1 MWKHNKEKVRE
12 VTQTGNEKS
21 NDADDY
27 LRELLLEFFIGVVD
41 TELFKTVLLK
51 SFKPGKKKH
60 ILTKWEEEILKRV
73 NLSVLYNMYMPQ
85 LWTTCIL
92 QVEPIATLYAM
103 YNVWP
108 SFFV

>member
-12 VTQTGNEKS
+12 VTQTGNEKY

-27 LRELLLEFFIGVVD
+27 LCELLLEFFIGIVD

-60 ILTKWEEEILKRV
+60 ILTKRKEEILKRV

-85 LWTTCIL
+85 L
-92 QVEPIATLYAM
+92 
-103 YNVWP
+103 
-108 SFFV
+108 

>member
-12 VTQTGNEKS
+12 VTQTGNKKS

-51 SFKPGKKKH
+51 SFKPGKKTHAH
-60 ILTKWEEEILKRV
+60 ILTKWE
-73 NLSVLYNMYMPQ
+73 
-85 LWTTCIL
+85 
-92 QVEPIATLYAM
+92 
-103 YNVWP
+103 
-108 SFFV
+108 

>member
-51 SFKPGKKKH
+51 SFKPGKKKKH
-60 ILTKWEEEILKRV
+60 SNKVGGRDIEKGKPKCPVQHATAL
-73 NLSVLYNMYMPQ
+73 NYMYP
-85 LWTTCIL
+85 
-92 QVEPIATLYAM
+92 A
-103 YNVWP
+103 
-108 SFFV
+108 S

>member
-60 ILTKWEEEILKRV
+60 ILTKWEEEILKRA

-85 LWTTCIL
+85 L
-92 QVEPIATLYAM
+92 
-103 YNVWP
+103 
-108 SFFV
+108 

>member
-21 NDADDY
+21 NGADDY

-51 SFKPGKKKH
+51 SFKPGKKKN

-85 LWTTCIL
+85 L
-92 QVEPIATLYAM
+92 
-103 YNVWP
+103 
-108 SFFV
+108 

>member
-1 MWKHNKEKVRE
+1 MWKHNEEKVRE

-51 SFKPGKKKH
+51 SFKPGKKK
-60 ILTKWEEEILKRV
+60 KRSHKV
-73 NLSVLYNMYMPQ
+73 GVRAIEKGKPKCPVQHVHATALNYMYP
-85 LWTTCIL
+85 
-92 QVEPIATLYAM
+92 A
-103 YNVWP
+103 
-108 SFFV
+108 S

>member
-51 SFKPGKKKH
+51 SFKPGKKKKN
-60 ILTKWEEEILKRV
+60 ILTKWEEEILKRA

-85 LWTTCIL
+85 L
-92 QVEPIATLYAM
+92 
-103 YNVWP
+103 
-108 SFFV
+108 

>member
-1 MWKHNKEKVRE
+1 MWKHNEENVRE

-51 SFKPGKKKH
+51 SFKPGKKKN
-60 ILTKWEEEILKRV
+60 TFSQSGSKR
-73 NLSVLYNMYMPQ
+73 Y
-85 LWTTCIL
+85 
-92 QVEPIATLYAM
+92 
-103 YNVWP
+103 
-108 SFFV
+108 

>member
-51 SFKPGKKKH
+51 SFKPGKKKK

-85 LWTTCIL
+85 L
-92 QVEPIATLYAM
+92 
-103 YNVWP
+103 
-108 SFFV
+108 

>member
-12 VTQTGNEKS
+12 VIQTGNEKS

-60 ILTKWEEEILKRV
+60 ILTK
-73 NLSVLYNMYMPQ
+73 
-85 LWTTCIL
+85 
-92 QVEPIATLYAM
+92 
-103 YNVWP
+103 
-108 SFFV
+108 

>member
-1 MWKHNKEKVRE
+1 MWKHNEENVRE

-51 SFKPGKKKH
+51 SFKPGKKN
-60 ILTKWEEEILKRV
+60 T
-73 NLSVLYNMYMPQ
+73 
-85 LWTTCIL
+85 
-92 QVEPIATLYAM
+92 
-103 YNVWP
+103 
-108 SFFV
+108 F

>member
-51 SFKPGKKKH
+51 SFKPGKKKTH
-60 ILTKWEEEILKRV
+60 SNKVGGRDIEKGKPKCPVQHVHATAL
-73 NLSVLYNMYMPQ
+73 NYMYP
-85 LWTTCIL
+85 
-92 QVEPIATLYAM
+92 A
-103 YNVWP
+103 
-108 SFFV
+108 S